1 MKAGKLALPLL
12 AALVVAC
19 GASPQPGA
27 PSVGRITYSVSG
39 GFTGWQRVLTV
50 EPNGKARID
59 VVHGPSPGVT
69 EKQVEA
75 AVLKR
80 LHELVSSQ
88 DFGALRPEYLPAPG
102 GADLQDYV
110 ITVELDGKTFQ
121 TATRDGATTPQVLA
135 DVLGILNG
143 IMSGAP

>member
-27 PSVGRITYSVSG
+27 QSVGRITYSVSG
-39 GFTGWQRVLTV
+39 GFTGWERVLTI
-50 EPNGKARID
+50 EPTGKARID
-59 VVHGPSPGVT
+59 VVRGPSPAVT
-69 EKQVEA
+69 ERQVDA

-80 LHELVSSQ
+80 LHDLVSDP
-88 DFGALRPEYLPAPG
+88 DFSALKPQYLPTPG

-121 TATRDGATTPQVLA
+121 TATRDGAERPQILG
-135 DVLGILNG
+135 DVMTILNG
-143 IMSGAP
+143 ILSA